1 MHFQIGPD
9 KLRGS
14 RRTMDVKL
22 KYRLITGKDDS
33 SFCER
38 ISNFLTEGYV
48 LYGSPSVTYNGKDVI
63 AAQAVI
69 LPEAQIPESSKQ
81 QQT

>member
-1 MHFQIGPD
+1 MNQ
-9 KLRGS
+9 
-14 RRTMDVKL
+14 KL
-22 KYRLITGKDDS
+22 KYRLITGKDDA

-38 ISNFLTEGYV
+38 ISKLIEEGYK

-69 LPEAQIPESSKQ
+69 WPDHPCYAPDA
-81 QQT
+81 

>member
-1 MHFQIGPD
+1 MD
-9 KLRGS
+9 K
-14 RRTMDVKL
+14 KL

-38 ISNFLTEGYV
+38 IAKFVEEGYC
-48 LYGSPSVTYNGKDVI
+48 LYGSPSVTYNGKNVI

-69 LPEAQIPESSKQ
+69 LPDVLKKMNNPS
-81 QQT
+81 

>member
-1 MHFQIGPD
+1 MD
-9 KLRGS
+9 K
-14 RRTMDVKL
+14 KL
-22 KYRLITGKDDS
+22 KYRLITGKDDA

-38 ISNFLTEGYV
+38 ISKLIEEGYK

-69 LPEAQIPESSKQ
+69 WPDHP
-81 QQT
+81 

>member
-1 MHFQIGPD
+1 MD
-9 KLRGS
+9 K
-14 RRTMDVKL
+14 KL

-38 ISNFLTEGYV
+38 ISKFVEEGYC

-69 LPEAQIPESSKQ
+69 LPEVLKKMNIPS
-81 QQT
+81 

>member
-1 MHFQIGPD
+1 ME
-9 KLRGS
+9 K
-14 RRTMDVKL
+14 KL

-38 ISNFLTEGYV
+38 ISKLIEDGYS

-69 LPEAQIPESSKQ
+69 LSENPSTDIKKDETK
-81 QQT
+81 

>member
-1 MHFQIGPD
+1 MESQ
-9 KLRGS
+9 
-14 RRTMDVKL
+14 L

-38 ISNFLTEGYV
+38 ISKFIEDGYR
-48 LYGSPSVTYNGKDVI
+48 LYGSPSVTYNGNDVI

-69 LPEAQIPESSKQ
+69 LPEVQESVTGKK
-81 QQT
+81 